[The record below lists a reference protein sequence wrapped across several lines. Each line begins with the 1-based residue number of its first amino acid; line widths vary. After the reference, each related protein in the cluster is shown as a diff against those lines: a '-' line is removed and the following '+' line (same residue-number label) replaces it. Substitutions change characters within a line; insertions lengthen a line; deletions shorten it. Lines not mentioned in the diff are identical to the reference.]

1 MTVPGVPEVPESGPD
16 ASFVFSLL
24 RDSQIIF
31 RYLGWRGDDYELKHE
46 LRALALRLERGDF
59 QSAMRWVKE
68 ATPHQQSN
76 RSED

>member
-59 QSAMRWVKE
+59 QSAMQWVKE

-76 RSED
+76 RSS